1 MLAFPRNTSSKMS
14 SIRVKSPVILALIC
28 GLYLGLQHAN
38 AFPQEAFT
46 ADDDEE
52 IVTRV
57 IEYNA
62 TVAENEIPI
71 HVPVT
76 GDDEDSSDV
85 ESSEEF
91 FYLPDIFNTPTYRLQ
106 IRYFRLIQDYVNKL
120 ITEGRDFVEATLT
133 AMNTL
138 PESFGLSGNLTRMSN
153 LLERID
159 SQDLSKNDLAAII
172 EKTEITD
179 ELADLYGDFLAIIDG
194 LSDDDAL
201 VLKEIFDK
209 IDLDG
214 YNERLDDFLKNTAN
228 KITKVANKFF
238 DKLSKAEKQ
247 KYAELIKWYE
257 DFKQPKSDLDKYNDA
272 VVLVKYLLTH
282 RF

>member
-1 MLAFPRNTSSKMS
+1 MEALPRNTSNKMS

-28 GLYLGLQHAN
+28 GLYLALQHAN
-38 AFPQEAFT
+38 ALPQEAFT

-52 IVTRV
+52 IVARV
-57 IEYNA
+57 VA
-62 TVAENEIPI
+62 TVAENEIPV

-76 GDDEDSSDV
+76 GDDEDSSEV

-133 AMNTL
+133 AMNAL
-138 PESFGLSGNLTRMSN
+138 PESMGLSGNLTRMRN

-159 SQDLSKNDLAAII
+159 SQDLSKNDLASII

-179 ELADLYGDFLAIIDG
+179 ELADLYGDFLAIIDA

-214 YNERLDDFLKNTAN
+214 YNERLDVFLKNTAN

-238 DKLSKAEKQ
+238 NKLSKAEKE
-247 KYAELIKWYE
+247 KYPELIKWYE

-272 VVLVKYLLTH
+272 VVLVKYLLKH

>member
-1 MLAFPRNTSSKMS
+1 MS
-14 SIRVKSPVILALIC
+14 GIRVPVILALIC
-28 GLYLGLQHAN
+28 GLYLALQHVN

-52 IVTRV
+52 IVARV
-57 IEYNA
+57 VALNA
-62 TVAENEIPI
+62 TVAENETPV

-76 GDDEDSSDV
+76 GDDEDSSEV

-106 IRYFRLIQDYVNKL
+106 IRYFRLIQEYVNKL

-133 AMNTL
+133 AMNPL
-138 PESFGLSGNLTRMSN
+138 PESMGLGGNLTRMRN

-159 SQDLSKNDLAAII
+159 SQDLSKNDLASII

-179 ELADLYGDFLAIIDG
+179 ELADLYGDFLAIIEAI
-194 LSDDDAL
+194 SDDDAL

-214 YNERLDDFLKNTAN
+214 YNERLDVFLKNTSN
-228 KITKVANKFF
+228 KITKVAKRFF

-282 RF
+282 RY